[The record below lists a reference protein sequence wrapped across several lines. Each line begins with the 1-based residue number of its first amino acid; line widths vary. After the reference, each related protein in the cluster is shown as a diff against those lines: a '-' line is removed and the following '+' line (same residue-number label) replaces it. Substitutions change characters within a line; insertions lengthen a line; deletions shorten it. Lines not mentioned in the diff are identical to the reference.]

1 MSGCQMAMSSTRGAM
16 QRLGKCA
23 STDGCEPIDREQ
35 QRRMAGLLLSA
46 LRVPRVY
53 QLLIDICCRR
63 PRSAANAGGSVMLRA
78 EGREAQY
85 SLILDDSH
93 ADSD

>member
-1 MSGCQMAMSSTRGAM
+1 M
-16 QRLGKCA
+16 QRVEKCA

-63 PRSAANAGGSVMLRA
+63 PRSAANAGGGQRHVESRGTGGSV
-78 EGREAQY
+78 Q
-85 SLILDDSH
+85 SH
-93 ADSD
+93 IGQFPR